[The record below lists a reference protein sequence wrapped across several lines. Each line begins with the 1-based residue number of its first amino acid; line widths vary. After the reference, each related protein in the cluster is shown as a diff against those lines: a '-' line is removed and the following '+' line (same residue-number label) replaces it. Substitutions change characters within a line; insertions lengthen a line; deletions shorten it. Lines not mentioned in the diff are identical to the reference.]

1 MDLLINLS
9 YIAASI
15 LFIFGIKML
24 GSATTARRGNQVS
37 SLGMLLAV
45 VATLLAEGLDYPIIV
60 AGLVLGG
67 AIGLRLMSRSM
78 AY

>member
-1 MDLLINLS
+1 MQEFINLA

-24 GSATTARRGNQVS
+24 GNASTARRGNFLS

-45 VATLLAEGLDYPIIV
+45 VVTLLNREIITR
-60 AGLVLGG
+60 
-67 AIGLRLMSRSM
+67 LR
-78 AY
+78 YQ